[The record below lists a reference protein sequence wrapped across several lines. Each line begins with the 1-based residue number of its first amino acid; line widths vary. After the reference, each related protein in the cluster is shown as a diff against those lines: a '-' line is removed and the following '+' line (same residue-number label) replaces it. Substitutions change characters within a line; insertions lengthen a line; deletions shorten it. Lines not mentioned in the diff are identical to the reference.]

1 MKCPRC
7 GSDVRP
13 SKKYPEYY
21 LCDSCR
27 KRYPATSL
35 IPDETDDDYTDYTLY
50 DTEDA
55 IEPSEPEKPGR
66 KTERSEG
73 SNRKSKG
80 SSPKSG
86 KRSSSSQSRSG
97 RRSKKKKKQLAG
109 MILIF
114 LLAVILIVV
123 VAVKSGLISKD
134 LLPFT
139 KSSQDSQDPQTD
151 DTTKTGGDDTSY
163 ALGDTATL
171 NDISIQ
177 VTDYE
182 ESKGD
187 EWASPQE
194 GNVFVFV
201 NLTITN
207 QAEKDITVSS
217 MASFE
222 SYCNEIKLDYSVN
235 AFTALAANTDRQQMD
250 GSIAPGSSLSGY
262 LCLEVPTDWMNLE
275 IHYTDQVWK
284 DEGVVFKISK

>member
-13 SKKYPEYY
+13 SKKYPGYY

-97 RRSKKKKKQLAG
+97 RRSKKKQLAG

>member
-13 SKKYPEYY
+13 SKKYPGYY

-97 RRSKKKKKQLAG
+97 RRSKKKQLEG

>member
-13 SKKYPEYY
+13 SKKYPGYY

-27 KRYPATSL
+27 KRYPETSL
-35 IPDETDDDYTDYTLY
+35 IPDDTDDDDYTLY

-55 IEPSEPEKPGR
+55 IEPLEPKKPDR
-66 KTERSEG
+66 KTDRSEG
-73 SNRKSKG
+73 SSRKSKG
-80 SSPKSG
+80 SSSKSG
-86 KRSSSSQSRSG
+86 KRSSSGQSRSV
-97 RRSKKKKKQLAG
+97 RKSQKKKKRLAG
-109 MILIF
+109 MILIL
-114 LLAVILIVV
+114 LLAVILIVII
-123 VAVKSGLISKD
+123 AVKSGLISKD
-134 LLPFT
+134 ILPFT
-139 KSSQDSQDPQTD
+139 KSSQDSQNPQTD
-151 DTTKTGGDDTSY
+151 DITETDEDGDTY

-201 NLTITN
+201 NLTISN
-207 QAEKDITVSS
+207 QTEKDITVSS

-222 SYCNEIKLDYSVN
+222 SYCNEVKLDYSVN
-235 AFTALAANTDRQQMD
+235 AFTALATNTDRQQMD
-250 GSIAPGSSLSGY
+250 GSIAPGSSLNGY
-262 LCLEVPTDWMNLE
+262 LCLEVPTDWQDLE
-275 IHYTDQVWK
+275 IHYTDQIWK